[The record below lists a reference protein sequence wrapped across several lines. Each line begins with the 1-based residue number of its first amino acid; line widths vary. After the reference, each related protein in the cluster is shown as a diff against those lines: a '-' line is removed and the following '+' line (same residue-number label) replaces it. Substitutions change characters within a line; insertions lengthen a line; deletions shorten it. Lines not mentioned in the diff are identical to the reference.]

1 MPPLVSATA
10 TLSCSMATPAA
21 SVPLATTPKG
31 TPVNAGAPAATIDDY
46 IPLTNIPSFGMCG
59 AIANPAVA
67 AATAAKSGAFTP
79 APCTPAVN
87 TPWTPGATR
96 LKIGD
101 RPALHQGCQAICAW
115 GGLITIST
123 PGNAGKVQVS

>member
-1 MPPLVSATA
+1 MPPLVSAGA
-10 TLSCSMATPAA
+10 MVSCSMAMPTVQ
-21 SVPLATTPKG
+21 VPLATTPKS
-31 TPVNAGAPAATIDDY
+31 TQVNAGTPAASVDDY
-46 IPLTNIPSFGMCG
+46 VPLTNIPSFGMCG

-87 TPWTPGATR
+87 TPGTPGATR
-96 LKIGD
+96 VKVGGQ
-101 RPALHQGCQAICAW
+101 PALHGGCQAMCAW

-123 PGNAGKVQVS
+123 PGNEGRVQVS

>member
-1 MPPLVSATA
+1 MPPLVSAGA
-10 TLSCSMATPAA
+10 MVSCSMAMPTVQ
-21 SVPLATTPKG
+21 VPLATTPKS
-31 TPVNAGAPAATIDDY
+31 TQVNAGTPAASVDDY
-46 IPLTNIPSFGMCG
+46 VPLTNIPSFGMCG

-96 LKIGD
+96 VKVGGQ
-101 RPALHQGCQAICAW
+101 PALHGGCQAMCAW

-123 PGNAGKVQVS
+123 PGNEGRVQVS

>member
-1 MPPLVSATA
+1 MPPLVSAGA
-10 TLSCSMATPAA
+10 MVSCSMAMPTVQ
-21 SVPLATTPKG
+21 VPLATTPKS
-31 TPVNAGAPAATIDDY
+31 TQVNAGTPAVSVDDY
-46 IPLTNIPSFGMCG
+46 VPLTNIPSFGMCG

-96 LKIGD
+96 VKVGGQ
-101 RPALHQGCQAICAW
+101 PALHGGCQAMCAW

-123 PGNAGKVQVS
+123 PGN